1 MSNSSMPLVQLRL
14 AGFGLL
20 AIGVINLLLRSSLSP
35 TSFTSPQARLA
46 LAQGLAAFAPWL
58 LLSLSLVFVQGN
70 RQRRSRES
78 LPITLLH
85 RLLLPLVVGYLLLVP
100 LMVRD
105 AIGFNRSVESQ
116 IERQVA
122 LYRTGSKRVQEQI
135 RPLRT
140 PLEVARTLQQYPN
153 ISVVADPADTAEG
166 LKRKLTE
173 ALQVGEGRLRGRLD
187 ELRRSSL
194 EGLAQRILQSS
205 LVCLVAAAGLAVLR
219 HQNLAVIEGSGHSL
233 ASYFHQDL
241 LPERRGRR
249 RLVSGY
255 PKDAFPYG
263 WIAEDAEVPQTSST
277 PRS

>member
-1 MSNSSMPLVQLRL
+1 MPLVQLRL

-20 AIGVINLLLRSSLSP
+20 AIGVINLLLRSSLSSS
-35 TSFTSPQARLA
+35 SFTTPQARLA

-58 LLSLSLVFVQGN
+58 LLALALVFVQGN

-105 AIGFNRSVESQ
+105 AIGYNRAVESQ

-122 LYRTGSKRVQEQI
+122 LYRTGSSRVQEQI
-135 RPLRT
+135 RSLRS

-166 LKRKLTE
+166 LKRKLAD
-173 ALQVGEGRLRGRLD
+173 ALRVGEGQLRGRLD
-187 ELRRSSL
+187 ELRRNNL

-219 HQNLAVIEGSGHSL
+219 QQNLALIEGRVTRWGPTSARTCCRSG
-233 ASYFHQDL
+233 AAAAA
-241 LPERRGRR
+241 G
-249 RLVSGY
+249 
-255 PKDAFPYG
+255 
-263 WIAEDAEVPQTSST
+263 
-277 PRS
+277 

>member
-1 MSNSSMPLVQLRL
+1 MPLVQLRL

-20 AIGVINLLLRSSLSP
+20 AIGVINLLLRSSLSSS
-35 TSFTSPQARLA
+35 SFTTPQARLA

-58 LLSLSLVFVQGN
+58 LLALALVFVQGN

-105 AIGFNRSVESQ
+105 AIGYNRAVESQ

-122 LYRTGSKRVQEQI
+122 LYRTGSSRVQEQI
-135 RPLRT
+135 RSLRS

-166 LKRKLTE
+166 LKRKLAD
-173 ALQVGEGRLRGRLD
+173 ALRVGEGQLRGRLD
-187 ELRRSSL
+187 ELRRNNL

-219 HQNLAVIEGSGHSL
+219 QQNLALIEGSGHSL
-233 ASYFHQDL
+233 GSYFRQDL

-249 RLVSGY
+249 RRVSGY
-255 PKDAFPYG
+255 PKNAFPYG
-263 WIAEDAEVPQTSST
+263 WITEESEVPQPSSP